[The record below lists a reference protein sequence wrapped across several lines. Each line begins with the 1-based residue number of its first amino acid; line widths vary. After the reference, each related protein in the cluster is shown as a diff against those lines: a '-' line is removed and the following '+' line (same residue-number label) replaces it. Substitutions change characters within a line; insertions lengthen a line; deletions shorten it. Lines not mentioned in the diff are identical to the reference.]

1 MNAQQQYLHHID
13 RILDIGRV
21 VGDQLAIQV
30 EFDTYGMEKLVRF
43 DVEQR
48 NVQKELLGHILM
60 LYQIWNV

>member
-1 MNAQQQYLHHID
+1 MNAHQQYLHHID

-60 LYQIWNV
+60 LFQI

>member
-1 MNAQQQYLHHID
+1 MNAHQQYLHHTD
-13 RILDIGRV
+13 RILDIDRV

-60 LYQIWNV
+60 LFQIWNV

>member
-1 MNAQQQYLHHID
+1 MNAHQQYLHHID
-13 RILDIGRV
+13 RILDIDRV

-30 EFDTYGMEKLVRF
+30 EFDTFGMEKLVRF

-60 LYQIWNV
+60 LFQI